1 MKVVVAIDS
10 FKGSLSSA
18 EAGAACR
25 EGILRADPDAQVLV
39 YRAADGG
46 EGTLEVFMGLG
57 MEWKSVSVTGPLGE
71 KVDSGYCA
79 DKSRA
84 FVEMARAA
92 GLTMVPEER
101 RNPLDTTTF
110 GVGELIMDAAEGG
123 CRDIYL
129 CIGGSATGD
138 CGLGM
143 LTAMGWR
150 FLDGEGRQC
159 GVAGRDL
166 ARVAAIG
173 GGAEKL
179 AGVKFHVACDVNNP
193 LCGKNGAAAVYGPQK
208 GASPED
214 VGFMDAAA
222 ERFSKVCAEYFGRD
236 ASALAGAGA
245 AGGMGY
251 ALAEFLDA
259 ELIPGAELV
268 LQAGGIEKDLPGAD
282 YAVTGEGRLDSQS
295 VMGKV
300 PVGVAKLA
308 GKYGVPTIAVAGCA
322 AESAKIC
329 NDHGIAAYFPIP
341 AGACTLEEAM
351 DKKTAAQNL
360 SRTAEQVFRL
370 LKIKK

>member
-193 LCGKNGAAAVYGPQK
+193 LCGENGAAAVYGPQK

-308 GKYGVPTIAVAGCA
+308 GKYGVPTIAIAGCA

>member
-92 GLTMVPEER
+92 GLTMVPEKR

-110 GVGELIMDAAEGG
+110 GVGELIMDAAKGG

-159 GVAGRDL
+159 GIAGRDL

-193 LCGKNGAAAVYGPQK
+193 LFGENGAAAVYGPQK

-222 ERFSKVCAEYFGRD
+222 ERFSKLCAEYFGRD

-268 LQAGGIEKDLPGAD
+268 LQAGGIEKELPGAD

-308 GKYGVPTIAVAGCA
+308 GKYGVPTIAIAGCA

-370 LKIKK
+370 LKIEK

>member
-1 MKVVVAIDS
+1 MKVIVAIDS

-79 DKSRA
+79 GKSCA

-110 GVGELIMDAAEGG
+110 GVGELIVDAAEGG

-159 GVAGRDL
+159 GVSGRDL

-173 GGAEKL
+173 GGPEKL

-193 LCGKNGAAAVYGPQK
+193 LFGENGAAAVYGPQK

-268 LQAGGIEKDLPGAD
+268 LQAGGIEKELPGAD

-308 GKYGVPTIAVAGCA
+308 GKYGVPTIAIAGCA

-341 AGACTLEEAM
+341 PGACTLEEAM

-370 LKIKK
+370 LKIKR

>member
-92 GLTMVPEER
+92 GLTMVPEKR

-110 GVGELIMDAAEGG
+110 GVGELIMDAAKGG

-193 LCGKNGAAAVYGPQK
+193 LFGENGAAAVYGPQK

-222 ERFSKVCAEYFGRD
+222 ERFSKLCAEYFGRD

-322 AESAKIC
+322 SESAKIC

>member
-193 LCGKNGAAAVYGPQK
+193 LCGENGAAAVYGPQK

>member
-92 GLTMVPEER
+92 GLTMVPEKR

-110 GVGELIMDAAEGG
+110 GVGELIMDAAKGG

-138 CGLGM
+138 CGMGM

-322 AESAKIC
+322 SESAKIC

>member
-92 GLTMVPEER
+92 GLTMVPEKR

-110 GVGELIMDAAEGG
+110 GVGELIMDAAKGG

-138 CGLGM
+138 CGMGM

-193 LCGKNGAAAVYGPQK
+193 LFGENGAAAVYGPQK

-322 AESAKIC
+322 SESAKIC

>member
-1 MKVVVAIDS
+1 MKVIVAIDS

-79 DKSRA
+79 GKSCA

-110 GVGELIMDAAEGG
+110 GVGELIVDAAEGG

-173 GGAEKL
+173 GGPEKL

-193 LCGKNGAAAVYGPQK
+193 LCGENGAAAVYGPQK

-268 LQAGGIEKDLPGAD
+268 LQAGGIEKELPGAD

-308 GKYGVPTIAVAGCA
+308 GKYGVPTIAIAGCA

-370 LKIKK
+370 LKIKR

>member
-1 MKVVVAIDS
+1 MKVIVAIDS

-79 DKSRA
+79 GKSCA

-110 GVGELIMDAAEGG
+110 GVGELIVDAAEGG

-173 GGAEKL
+173 GGPEKL

-193 LCGKNGAAAVYGPQK
+193 LCGENGAAAVYGPQK

-268 LQAGGIEKDLPGAD
+268 LQAAGIEKELPGAD

-308 GKYGVPTIAVAGCA
+308 GKYGVPTIAIAGCA

-341 AGACTLEEAM
+341 PGACTLEEAM

-370 LKIKK
+370 LKIKR

>member
-1 MKVVVAIDS
+1 MKVIVAIDS

-79 DKSRA
+79 GKSCA

-110 GVGELIMDAAEGG
+110 GVGELIVDAAEGG

-173 GGAEKL
+173 GGPEKL

-193 LCGKNGAAAVYGPQK
+193 LCGENGAAAVYGPQK

-268 LQAGGIEKDLPGAD
+268 LQAGGIEKELPGAD

-308 GKYGVPTIAVAGCA
+308 GKYGVPTIAIAGCA

-341 AGACTLEEAM
+341 PGACTLEEAM

-370 LKIKK
+370 LKIKR